1 MRGFVI
7 FQKIVEGESKMTE
20 RKILDTINE
29 IIFLAKGNA
38 EKYIALAELTKLK
51 SNLEDDIAV
60 SEAKKNGNSNIL
72 KAVKSILKRVPNERQ
87 ILNLVYK
94 DDGYI
99 VTNGYE
105 ILSYNGN
112 LNINAVAELPETYPL
127 AFIKSILDT
136 FPKIQDDKTFAELQI
151 PAKTELK
158 NIISEQKAINKLNKL
173 KDSPIYKITDDE
185 SVRVDINAEFLL
197 NAIEAGIT
205 KFYNRG
211 DLFYC
216 HNEDMSVKYVICGHL
231 RPTKK

>member
-1 MRGFVI
+1 
-7 FQKIVEGESKMTE
+7 MTE

-38 EKYIALAELTKLK
+38 EKDTALAELTKLK
-51 SNLEDDIAV
+51 SSLEDDIAV

-112 LNINAVAELPETYPL
+112 LNINAVAELPEMYPL
-127 AFIKSILDT
+127 ALIKSILDT

-158 NIISEQKAINKLNKL
+158 NIISEQKAVNKLNKL
-173 KDSPIYKITDDE
+173 KASPIYKITDDE

-216 HNEDMSVKYVICGHL
+216 HNEDMSVKYVIYGYR